1 MRTVCIGGG
10 PAGLYLALLLKKDN
24 PAHPVTV
31 FERNRPDDTFGF
43 GVVFSDQ
50 TLQVLRSGDA
60 ATYDEIV
67 DSFAHWD
74 DIEIHSHGQVLRS
87 TGHGFSGLSRQ
98 KLLDILQRRCREH
111 GVELIFQHDLDAGQ
125 IAAQKES
132 DLVIGCD
139 GVNSLVRSQYA
150 ASFRPHID
158 LRPNRFVWLG
168 TSFPFSAFT
177 FYFKQNAHGLFR
189 VHAYRYTQGNPQDA
203 AAPQSTFI
211 VECTEQT
218 FRNAGLHPQ
227 DEAGTI
233 AYCEDLFAQELGGH
247 RLIGNR
253 SVWRNF
259 PTIRCESWVHEN
271 LVLLGDAAHT
281 AHFSIGSG
289 TKLAMEDA
297 IVLRDTLRQH
307 PGASRAD
314 IQRALVAYDAARR
327 PMVESLQR
335 AAQTS
340 LEWFEHTERYVS
352 LPPWQFA
359 FSLLSRSLR
368 VTHEN
373 LTLRDPALMSTV
385 DAAVYAQAQA
395 QVGKSPAQP
404 AANPAQ
410 GVAAATSKPV
420 PPMFT
425 PFRLRD
431 LVLPNRVVVSPMCQY
446 SATDGTVDDWHLVH
460 LGSRAIGGAGLVIA
474 EMTDVSEQGRITPG
488 CAGLYHP
495 SHIPAWRRIVD
506 FVHRH
511 SQAKIGVQLGHAGR
525 KGATR
530 LSWEGDSEPLPSDQA
545 WPIVAPSALPY
556 FPHSQVPH
564 VLGRA
569 DFDRIREDY
578 VRSAQMAEEAGFDLL
593 EVHMAHGYL
602 LASFIS
608 PLTNHRSDEY
618 GGSIENRMRFPLEI
632 LAAVR
637 AVFPQHKP
645 ISVRISATDWHPG
658 GITPNETLAVAR
670 MLKAAG
676 VDLLDVSTG
685 QTAPDCKPVYGR
697 LYQTPF
703 AERLRLEVGLSTLA
717 VGNIS
722 SYSDVNS
729 IIAAGRA
736 DLAAL
741 ARAHLFDPYWTQ
753 HAAAE
758 QDHPTYW
765 PPQYQSV
772 QRYRA
777 RFK

>member
-1 MRTVCIGGG
+1 MRTVVLGGG
-10 PAGLYLALLLKKDN
+10 PAGLYLALLLKKED
-24 PAHPVTV
+24 PRHQVAVL
-31 FERNRPDDTFGF
+31 ERNRPDDTFGF

-74 DIEIHSHGQVLRS
+74 DIAIHYRGEVLRS
-87 TGHGFSGLSRQ
+87 TGHGFSGLSR
-98 KLLDILQRRCREH
+98 KTLLDILQRRCREH
-111 GVELIFQHDLDAGQ
+111 EVDVQFQRELQGSQLDDLLSA
-125 IAAQKES
+125 
-132 DLVIGCD
+132 DLVIGSD
-139 GVNSLVRSQYA
+139 GVNSLVRARYA
-150 ASFRPHID
+150 QSFRPQ
-158 LRPNRFVWLG
+158 LQGRPNRFVWLG
-168 TSFPFSAFT
+168 TTFPFSAFT
-177 FYFKQNAHGLFR
+177 FYFKENEHGLFR
-189 VHAYRYTQGNPQDA
+189 VHAYRYTQGQGASDSE
-203 AAPQSTFI
+203 PQSTFI
-211 VECTEQT
+211 VECTEAT
-218 FRNAGLHPQ
+218 FRRSGLAEQ
-227 DEAGTI
+227 DEAATI
-233 AYCEDLFAQELGGH
+233 AYCERLFAEELGGH

-259 PTIRCESWVHEN
+259 PNIRCGSWVHQN

-307 PGASRAD
+307 GVTRREQVGP
-314 IQRALVAYDAARR
+314 ALLAYDAARR

-340 LEWFEHTERYVS
+340 LEWFENTERYMH

-359 FSLLSRSLR
+359 FSLLTRSLR
-368 VTHEN
+368 LTHEN
-373 LTLRDPALMSTV
+373 LTVRDPELMATV
-385 DAAVYAQAQA
+385 DAQVAAQAQA
-395 QVGKSPAQP
+395 QVG
-404 AANPAQ
+404 
-410 GVAAATSKPV
+410 AATGTLSTALPQDGAAGSP

-431 LVLPNRVVVSPMCQY
+431 LVLENRVVVSPMCQY
-446 SATDGTVDDWHLVH
+446 SAEDGTVDDWHLVH

-474 EMTDVSEQGRITPG
+474 EMTDVSREGRITPG
-488 CAGLYHP
+488 CAGLYKPEHA
-495 SHIPAWRRIVD
+495 PAWRRIVD

-511 SQAKIGVQLGHAGR
+511 SRAKIGVQLGHAGR
-525 KGATR
+525 KAATR
-530 LSWEGDSEPLPSDQA
+530 LLWQGDSEPLPASEA
-545 WPIVAPSALPY
+545 WPIIAPSPLPY
-556 FPHSQVPH
+556 FPHSQRPQSMDRAMMDAVA
-564 VLGRA
+564 A
-569 DFDRIREDY
+569 DF
-578 VRSAQMAEEAGFDLL
+578 VRSTELAQEAGFDLI

-608 PLTNHRSDEY
+608 PLTNQRSDEY

-632 LAAVR
+632 LDAVR
-637 AVFPQHKP
+637 AVWPAHKP
-645 ISVRISATDWHPG
+645 VSVRISATDWQPG
-658 GITPNETLAVAR
+658 GLSQKETLTVAHL
-670 MLKAAG
+670 LKQHGA
-676 VDLLDVSTG
+676 DLLDVSTG
-685 QTAPDCKPVYGR
+685 QTTPQSKPAYGR

-703 AERLRLEVGLSTLA
+703 AELLRLEVGIATMA

-722 SYSDVNS
+722 SYSDINS

-741 ARAHLFDPYWTQ
+741 ARAHLFDPYFTQ

-758 QDHPTYW
+758 QQVATPW

-772 QRYRA
+772 SRYRA

>member
-1 MRTVCIGGG
+1 MRTVVLGGG
-10 PAGLYLALLLKKDN
+10 PAGLYLALLLKKED
-24 PAHPVTV
+24 PQHQVTV
-31 FERNRPDDTFGF
+31 LERNRPDDTFGF

-50 TLQVLRSGDA
+50 TLQVLRTGDA

-74 DIEIHSHGQVLRS
+74 DIAIHYRGEVLRS
-87 TGHGFSGLSRQ
+87 TGHGFSGLSR
-98 KLLDILQRRCREH
+98 KTLLDILQRRCREH
-111 GVELIFQHDLDAGQ
+111 EVDVQFQRELQGSQLDELL
-125 IAAQKES
+125 AA
-132 DLVIGCD
+132 DLVVGSD
-139 GVNSLVRSQYA
+139 GVNSLVRARYA
-150 ASFRPHID
+150 QSFRPQ
-158 LRPNRFVWLG
+158 LQGRPNRFVWLG
-168 TSFPFSAFT
+168 TTFPFSAFT
-177 FYFKQNAHGLFR
+177 FYFKENEHGLFR
-189 VHAYRYTQGNPQDA
+189 VHAYRYTQGQGEADSE
-203 AAPQSTFI
+203 PQSTFI
-211 VECTEQT
+211 VECTEAT
-218 FRNAGLHPQ
+218 FRRSGLAEQ
-227 DEAGTI
+227 DEAATI
-233 AYCEDLFAQELGGH
+233 AYCERLFAEELAGH

-259 PTIRCESWVHEN
+259 PNIRCGSWVHQN

-307 PGASRAD
+307 GVTRREQVGP
-314 IQRALVAYDAARR
+314 ALLAYDAARR

-340 LEWFEHTERYVS
+340 LEWFENTERYMH

-359 FSLLSRSLR
+359 FSLLTRSLR
-368 VTHEN
+368 LTHEN
-373 LTLRDPALMSTV
+373 LTVRDPGLMATI
-385 DAAVYAQAQA
+385 DAQVAAQAQA
-395 QVGKSPAQP
+395 QVG
-404 AANPAQ
+404 
-410 GVAAATSKPV
+410 AAAGTLSTALPQDGAAGSP

-431 LVLPNRVVVSPMCQY
+431 LVLENRVVVSPMCQY
-446 SATDGTVDDWHLVH
+446 SAEDGTVDDWHLVH

-474 EMTDVSEQGRITPG
+474 EMTDVSREGRITPG
-488 CAGLYHP
+488 CAGLYKPEHA
-495 SHIPAWRRIVD
+495 PAWRRIVD

-511 SQAKIGVQLGHAGR
+511 SRAKIGVQLGHAGR
-525 KGATR
+525 KAATR
-530 LSWEGDSEPLPSDQA
+530 LLWQGDSEPLPASEA
-545 WPIVAPSALPY
+545 WPIIAPSPLPY
-556 FPHSQVPH
+556 FPHSQRPQSMDRAMMDAV
-564 VLGRA
+564 RA
-569 DFDRIREDY
+569 DF
-578 VRSAQMAEEAGFDLL
+578 VRSTELAQEAGFDLI

-608 PLTNHRSDEY
+608 PLTNQRSDEY

-632 LAAVR
+632 LDAVR
-637 AVFPQHKP
+637 AVWPAHKP
-645 ISVRISATDWHPG
+645 VSVRISATDWQPG
-658 GITPNETLAVAR
+658 GLSQKEALTVAHL
-670 MLKAAG
+670 LKQHG

-685 QTAPDCKPVYGR
+685 QTTPQSKPAYGR

-703 AERLRLEVGLSTLA
+703 AEQLRLEVGIATMA

-722 SYSDVNS
+722 SYSDINS

-741 ARAHLFDPYWTQ
+741 ARAHLFDPYFTQ

-758 QDHPTYW
+758 QQVATPW

-772 QRYRA
+772 SRYRA